1 MANGLLTKQLVNKA
15 ILMMKDSAFWTWDD
29 NEHAWQSS
37 QFKSRHV
44 KKEEAKEKVRAKVG
58 SKELVKHTLVKNK
71 HKTLNGGQKKIV
83 FGGPK
88 VKRGEKGSSKGDK
101 LPL

>member
-1 MANGLLTKQLVNKA
+1 MLGSPV
-15 ILMMKDSAFWTWDD
+15 
-29 NEHAWQSS
+29 SS
-37 QFKSRHV
+37 KV
-44 KKEEAKEKVRAKVG
+44 AKLKKEKAKEKVRAKVG